1 LLERYGVSPRLL
13 SLEIT
18 ETAVL
23 ADPNRA
29 LQALNELVAYGVE
42 ASLDD
47 FGTGY
52 SSLTYVR
59 QLPLH
64 ELKID
69 ASFVRGLA
77 EAERDRAIV
86 CSTIDLGHRL
96 GMRVIAEGVED
107 ATTLELLAALGCD
120 EAQGFYFSRPLAADA
135 LAEWA
140 RARTHGES
148 RGADAAA

>member
-1 LLERYGVSPRLL
+1 M
-13 SLEIT
+13 
-18 ETAVL
+18 
-23 ADPNRA
+23 D
-29 LQALNELVAYGVE
+29 

-59 QLPLH
+59 QLPLR
-64 ELKID
+64 ELKVD

-96 GMRVIAEGVED
+96 GMRVVAEGVED
-107 ATTLELLAALGCD
+107 ATTLRLLRELGCD
-120 EAQGFYFSRPLAADA
+120 EAQCFYLSRPLSADA

-140 RARTHGES
+140 CAHMQIKS